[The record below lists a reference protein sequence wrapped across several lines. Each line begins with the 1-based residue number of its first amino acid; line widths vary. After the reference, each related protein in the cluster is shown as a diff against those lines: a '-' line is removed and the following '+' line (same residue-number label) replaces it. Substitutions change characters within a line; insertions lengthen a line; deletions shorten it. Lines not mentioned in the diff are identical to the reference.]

1 MAEYKE
7 RRIQNEQARY
17 PIKERFRR
25 VSILCSILYHSEL
38 SKVPVSSGDLAEF
51 GKQVFYVLDAF
62 REHIVD
68 ALENR

>member
-1 MAEYKE
+1 MSKLD
-7 RRIQNEQARY
+7 IQLKKDLEEFQSYVQSNY
-17 PIKERFRR
+17 
-25 VSILCSILYHSEL
+25 SEL

>member
-1 MAEYKE
+1 MNKLD
-7 RRIQNEQARY
+7 IQLKKDLEEFQSYVQSNY
-17 PIKERFRR
+17 
-25 VSILCSILYHSEL
+25 SEL

>member
-1 MAEYKE
+1 MNKLD
-7 RRIQNEQARY
+7 IQLKKDLEEFQSYVQSNY
-17 PIKERFRR
+17 
-25 VSILCSILYHSEL
+25 SEL

-62 REHIVD
+62 REHIAD